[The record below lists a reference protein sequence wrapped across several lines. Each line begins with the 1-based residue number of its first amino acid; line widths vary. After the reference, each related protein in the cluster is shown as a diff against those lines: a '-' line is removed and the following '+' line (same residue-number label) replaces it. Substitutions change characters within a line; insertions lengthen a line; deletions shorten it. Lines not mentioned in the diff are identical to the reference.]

1 MHSNLKSTLTA
12 VALSIGSVGAGH
24 NDALAD
30 DTAGLEEIIVTAR
43 RVEERL
49 QDVPI
54 SMTVLNQQQLAERNV
69 LSGRDLATYTP
80 SLAAN
85 ARFGTENTSFAIRG
99 FTQEIRTTASVGM
112 YFADVVA
119 PRGGASTTSGD
130 GAGPGNFFDLQNVQV
145 LKGPQGTLFG
155 RNTTGGAVLL
165 VPQKP
170 TSKFEGYLEPSYG
183 SYEMLGIQAVLNAP
197 LSDRVRLRLGVDDHH
212 RDGYLKNISGVG
224 PSRLGE
230 VDYTAARASLVVDVA
245 DNVENYTIGS
255 HLLSDNIGDIP
266 QVFACNPAIAPF
278 GPFACAQVARAQG
291 RDFYTVEN
299 GDPTPQTRS
308 ETWQAI
314 NTTTWLATDTLTL
327 KNIISYAELVN
338 DNRSE
343 IFGDNFL
350 LPAATGPFAG
360 QRLIFT
366 NLRGA
371 PGRHVTDQSTFTEE
385 LQFQGRS
392 EDSRL
397 IWQGGVYF
405 EQSDALNPNGAQSP
419 QTIICADSNNLRCI
433 DVLGVFAGRPGAVG
447 TLGYRVGEIE
457 YRDWAV
463 YGQASYKLTD
473 PLTFT
478 LGLRYTEDRSESVT
492 QAAVYRFP
500 APNTPVSSCISALVG
515 DPRAPVSNPSN
526 CEQTFENKTSAPT
539 WLVGLDY
546 APTDSLMVYAKY
558 SRGYR
563 MGSVNPYGADGY
575 NIFDEEKVDT
585 YEIGMKSSFVGAFSG
600 TFNIA
605 AFYNDFQDQQLQ
617 VNFSCSTQCVSGNIG
632 IVNAGKS
639 RISGVEVDSNVV
651 LFTGLSLNLSYAYL
665 DTKLVELDPVT
676 LLPGSLYDR
685 VQYTS
690 VPGSELPLSPNHKV
704 SGTLTYQW
712 PLPKSVGEVRIGTT
726 YTYTDEQLVSTATP
740 FGVLP
745 SYELF
750 NVNLSWESIGGAPV
764 DVALFATNVTE
775 EKYATYVTG
784 TYNIAGF
791 ESRVL
796 GEPRMYGARVRWRF
810 GN

>member
-1 MHSNLKSTLTA
+1 MQSKRLKLTLTVA
-12 VALSIGSVGAGH
+12 ALSLGSVGTS
-24 NDALAD
+24 LAD
-30 DTAGLEEIIVTAR
+30 DVNELEEVIVNAR

-54 SMTVLNQQQLAERNV
+54 SMSVFDQEQLAERNV

-80 SLAAN
+80 SLSTN
-85 ARFGTENTSFAIRG
+85 ARFGTQNASFAIRG

-119 PRGGASTTSGD
+119 RRGGASTTSGD

-170 TSKFEGYLEPSYG
+170 TSEFEGYIEPSYG
-183 SYEMLGIQAVLNAP
+183 NYEMLRMQAVLNAP
-197 LSDRVRLRLGVDDHH
+197 LGERVRLRLGVDDHQ
-212 RDGYLKNISGVG
+212 REGYLKNISGVG
-224 PSRLGE
+224 PDRFGD
-230 VDYTAARASLVVDVA
+230 VDYTAARASVVVDIT

-255 HLLSDNIGDIP
+255 YLLSDTIGDIP
-266 QVFACNPAIAPF
+266 QLYVCNPAASPF
-278 GPFACAQVARAQG
+278 GALACAQVARTSG

-308 ETWQAI
+308 ESWQVI
-314 NTTTWLATDTLTL
+314 NTTTWLATDTLTI
-327 KNIISYAELVN
+327 KNIVSYAELVN

-343 IFGDNFL
+343 IFGDNFI

-371 PGRHVTDQSTFTEE
+371 PGMHVTDQSTFTEE
-385 LQFQGRS
+385 LQLQGRS
-392 EDSRL
+392 ENSRFL
-397 IWQGGVYF
+397 WQAGVYY

-419 QTIICADSNNLRCI
+419 QTIVCADSANFRCV

-478 LGLRYTEDRSESVT
+478 LGLRYTEDRTESAT

-500 APNTPVSSCISALVG
+500 APNTPVPSCISTLAG
-515 DPRAPVSNPSN
+515 NPRLPVSSPAV
-526 CEQTFENKTSAPT
+526 CELIFENETSAPT
-539 WLVGLDY
+539 WVIGFDY
-546 APTDSLMVYAKY
+546 APSDSLMLYTKY

-563 MGSVNPYGADGY
+563 MGSVNPFGADGY
-575 NIFDEEKVDT
+575 NTFDEEQVDT
-585 YEIGMKSSFVGAFSG
+585 YEIGAKTSFKGAVSG

-617 VNFSCSTQCVSGNIG
+617 VNFSCSTQCVSGNTG

-639 RISGVEVDSNVV
+639 RIYGVEVDSSVA
-651 LFTGLSLNLSYAYL
+651 LLSSLSLSVSYAYL
-665 DTKLVELDPVT
+665 NTKLEELEPVT
-676 LLPGSLYDR
+676 LLPGSLYDT
-685 VQYTS
+685 VLYAS
-690 VPGSELPLSPNHKV
+690 VPGSVLPLTPKHKA
-704 SGTLTYQW
+704 SATLAYQ
-712 PLPKSVGEVRIGTT
+712 LPVPEQWGEVRIGTT
-726 YTYTDEQLVSTATP
+726 YTYTDEQLVSSATP

-745 SYELF
+745 SYELL
-750 NVNLSWESIGGAPV
+750 NLNLSWNSIGGAPIDASV
-764 DVALFATNVTE
+764 FATNVTE
-775 EKYATYVTG
+775 GEYATYVTG
-784 TYNIAGF
+784 TYNVAGF

-796 GEPRMYGARVRWRF
+796 GESRMYGARLRWRF
-810 GN
+810 